1 LLKKRWNPY
10 VHRHSAITEKSSI
23 ISSDA
28 KLRQFAGWTARS
40 NMHYRYQ
47 HFRGNESHNDL
58 LRAKGIIKDD
68 KESVN
73 ILQSKTCPN
82 CREQNKPDAYLCF
95 KCGFIMSFQAFQK
108 DKEERE
114 KDQAISELKEQMNK
128 MQQVT
133 ESNYKSYDDLVK
145 EVFEKVLVYVPFF
158 TGLCES

>member
-1 LLKKRWNPY
+1 MIKNLWIYYNPRL
-10 VHRHSAITEKSSI
+10 VLI
-23 ISSDA
+23 
-28 KLRQFAGWTARS
+28 AR
-40 NMHYRYQ
+40 
-47 HFRGNESHNDL
+47 
-58 LRAKGIIKDD
+58 
-68 KESVN
+68 
-73 ILQSKTCPN
+73 
-82 CREQNKPDAYLCF
+82 NKPDEYLCF

>member
-1 LLKKRWNPY
+1 LL
-10 VHRHSAITEKSSI
+10 
-23 ISSDA
+23 
-28 KLRQFAGWTARS
+28 AGQLDQICR
-40 NMHYRYQ
+40 NQ

-58 LRAKGIIKDD
+58 LRAKVIIKDD

-82 CREQNKPDAYLCF
+82 CREQKPDAYLCF

-114 KDQAISELKEQMNK
+114 KKDQAISELKEQMNK

-145 EVFEKVLVYVPFF
+145 VLVYVPFF
-158 TGLCES
+158 TDLCET